1 MAKQWDFRQ
10 ELVGCFG
17 KPLSENPTQYMMES
31 AFKHHG
37 LNWRYIN
44 IETGPEDL
52 GPSVRAL
59 KPMGFRGGNCTL
71 PYKVKIIEH
80 LDRLGES
87 AALMGAVNCLVWD
100 GDELVGEN
108 SDGKGFLQSL
118 REVADPAGKTVVILG
133 AGGAARAIAVEL
145 GLAGASRITIV
156 NRTPSRG
163 EELAG
168 LLTSKVKVEGAYA
181 AWEGDYQVPDG
192 TDILINAT
200 SIGMFPDR
208 DARIPLAVKTLKAGM
223 IVADVIVNP
232 PDTRLLRDARDR
244 GCTALDGLGM
254 VINQAII
261 AFKYW
266 TDVDADPSVM
276 RKALEEVFELS

>member
-1 MAKQWDFRQ
+1 MARQWDFRQ
-10 ELVGCFG
+10 ELVCCFG

-31 AFKHHG
+31 AFEHHG

-52 GPSVRAL
+52 GAAVRAL
-59 KPMGFRGGNCTL
+59 RPMGFRGGNCTL

-100 GDELVGEN
+100 GDDLVGEN

-118 REVADPAGKTVVILG
+118 REVTDPAGKSVVILG

-145 GLAGASRITIV
+145 GLAGAREFTIV
-156 NRTPSRG
+156 NRTSDRG

-168 LLTSKVKVEGAYA
+168 LLTTKVKVSGRYV
-181 AWEGDYQVPDG
+181 AWEGDYRVPAG

-200 SIGMFPDR
+200 SIGMFPDV
-208 DARIPLAVKTLKAGM
+208 DARIPLDVDTVTTGM

-232 PDTRLLRDARDR
+232 PDTRLLRDARAR
-244 GCTALDGLGM
+244 GATALDGLGM
-254 VINQAII
+254 VINQAVI

-266 TDVDADPSVM
+266 TGVDADPAVM
-276 RKALEEVFELS
+276 RKALEEVFDLE